1 MIHVNVRGIISR
13 ENNNQKE
20 IVVQLRKRDGEPEYF
35 ELPGGRIEEY
45 ESVTEALRREI
56 LEETGLYVTTIQN
69 EKDQIVKKSKTS
81 LFEVQCI
88 KPYAAYQTLFG
99 PVDSFGLYF
108 LCSADG
114 EFIEIGDDTKKAH
127 WATISEIEDY
137 IKNNKFSDIDKPA
150 MLMYLNEL
158 SLNQE

>member
-1 MIHVNVRGIISR
+1 MIHVNVRGIIVR

-20 IVVQLRKRDGEPEYF
+20 IVVQLRKRVGEPECF

-45 ESVTEALRREI
+45 ESITEALRREI

-69 EKDQIVKKSKTS
+69 EKDQIVKKSDVS

-108 LCSADG
+108 LCTAEGD
-114 EFIEIGDDTKKAH
+114 FLEIGDDTEKAH
-127 WATISEIEDY
+127 WATIPEIQDY
-137 IKNNKFSDIDKPA
+137 IKFNKFSDIDRPA
-150 MLMYLNEL
+150 MIMYLNEIKL
-158 SLNQE
+158 

>member
-1 MIHVNVRGIISR
+1 MIHVNVRGIVVR

-20 IVVQLRKRDGEPEYF
+20 IVVQLRKKTGEPECF

-56 LEETGLYVTTIQN
+56 LDETGLYVTTIQN
-69 EKDQIVKKSKTS
+69 EKDQIVRKSNTS

-114 EFIEIGDDTKKAH
+114 EFIDIGDDTEKAH
-127 WATISEIEDY
+127 WASIAEIKNY
-137 IKNNKFSDIDKPA
+137 IKFNKFYDIDKPA
-150 MLMYLNEL
+150 MLMYLNDL
-158 SLNQE
+158 QSL

>member
-1 MIHVNVRGIISR
+1 MIHVNVRGIIVR

-20 IVVQLRKRDGEPEYF
+20 IVVQLRKRVGEPECF

-45 ESVTEALRREI
+45 ESITEALRREI

-69 EKDQIVKKSKTS
+69 EKDQIVKKSDVS

-88 KPYAAYQTLFG
+88 KPYAVYQTLFG

-108 LCSADG
+108 LCTAEGD
-114 EFIEIGDDTKKAH
+114 FLEIGDDTEKAH
-127 WATISEIEDY
+127 WATISEIQDY
-137 IKNNKFSDIDKPA
+137 IKQNKFSDIDKPA
-150 MLMYLNEL
+150 MIMYLNEFIL
-158 SLNQE
+158 